1 MDRFLSAQN
10 GKTSSF
16 MRYIHLCIIGSL
28 LCLSSIV
35 QAQGNSEE
43 SIIIHLN
50 KPFYTTGE
58 NIWYKLYFP
67 NSFKQHNLA
76 LKLALVDGEG
86 QPLNK
91 HFLKTGNQSYVDG
104 YFKVPYE
111 APSAHYHFVILGTA
125 KLDKTKVKLGEVF
138 IPIYND
144 LGDTRTN
151 TILAAAP
158 TTLAT
163 NLNDLKVDLQLG
175 TDSWGRRDQVA
186 ATVAV
191 TDKQGKPVSAN
202 LSISIKDVGLLEM
215 ATQEASSIHRIPL
228 AAENQAANLA
238 EEIYINGKVEDNQGT
253 PWQSTILAVY
263 SPSEKQ
269 FFYTKSNSDGRFALK
284 LPDLQGNRTLQFM
297 DYQRTDL
304 KVTLD
309 DNITL
314 DTPPATSTKSE
325 ITQYLAW
332 SQMRKK
338 IYQLYNTL
346 EDPISRLAPAINTLA
361 LESDQRFAMKDYE
374 KFDDLSIFFNEIVT
388 PFKLRERGKRGYVAR
403 MFNPA
408 QQIRTFY
415 KGSPLFIVDGL
426 LSRDANFI
434 YNIPI
439 EKIDTIDLFFESQQ
453 LKAEFGPIG
462 NSGIVELKTS
472 LAEVDLPAEDAA
484 NIFPI
489 RGLQYAIEEAQTVE
503 RISTQPHIGPQ
514 LFWAASAQTDDKGT
528 FPFSFT
534 QSDDL
539 GNFLIEISVQD
550 ENGRQSI
557 FTQFYTVNQ

>member
-1 MDRFLSAQN
+1 MDTFLSAQN
-10 GKTSSF
+10 GKIPSF

-67 NSFKQHNLA
+67 NSFKQQNLA
-76 LKLALVDGEG
+76 LKLALVNGEG
-86 QPLNK
+86 QSLNE
-91 HFLKTGNQSYVDG
+91 HFLKTENQSSVDG

-111 APSAHYHFVILGTA
+111 APSGHYHFVIMGTA
-125 KLDKTKVKLGEVF
+125 KLDKTKVKLGEIF

-144 LGDTRTN
+144 LGDTQNN
-151 TILAAAP
+151 TLLAKVPSSLAA
-158 TTLAT
+158 
-163 NLNDLKVDLQLG
+163 NLSDLNVDLKLN
-175 TDSWGRRDQVA
+175 TDSWSRRDQVSA
-186 ATVAV
+186 SVAV
-191 TDKQGKPVSAN
+191 TDKEGKPVSAN
-202 LSISIKDVGLLEM
+202 LSISIKDVGLLQM
-215 ATQEASSIHRIPL
+215 AAQEASSIHRIPL
-228 AAENQAANLA
+228 ATTNQAAKL
-238 EEIYINGKVEDNQGT
+238 EEDIYINGRVEDQQGK

-263 SPSEKQ
+263 SPTEKQ
-269 FFYTKSNSDGRFALK
+269 FFYTKSSPNGRFALK
-284 LPDLQGNRTLQFM
+284 LPNLQGNRNLQFM

-309 DNITL
+309 DNIVL
-314 DTPPATSTKSE
+314 DDPPVTATKSE
-325 ITQYLAW
+325 ISQYLAW

-346 EDPISRLAPAINTLA
+346 EDPLSRLAPTINALA
-361 LESDQRFAMKDYE
+361 LESDQQFVMEHYE

-388 PFKLRERGKRGYVAR
+388 PFKLRKKGKRGYVAR

-439 EKIDTIDLFFESQQ
+439 EKIDTIDLFFEMQQ
-453 LKAEFGPIG
+453 LKTQFGPIG
-462 NSGIVELKTS
+462 NSGIVDIKTS
-472 LAEVDLPAEDAA
+472 LTEMDLPAEDAA

-489 RGLQYAIEEAQTVE
+489 RGIQYAIEETQTAE
-503 RISTQPHIGPQ
+503 RNSTQPHIGPQ
-514 LFWAASAQTDDKGT
+514 LFWTASAQTNAKGE
-528 FPFSFT
+528 FPFSFI
-534 QSDDL
+534 QSDDI

-550 ENGRQSI
+550 EDGERTT
-557 FTQFYTVNQ
+557 FTKFYTVNQ